1 MSHKEHKEQS
11 NVMTPAEYTDRYI
24 NNYELWMKEILG
36 AEITSDQRQCDL
48 SKHNFI
54 AAKSGTTTGKT
65 TKAAT
70 TALWF
75 LTTRYES
82 KVVCTAPTGHQLEDL
97 LFAEMTSWIR
107 KIKVPFIRDAIVSI
121 KGKIYI
127 KGYSDWYI
135 VGRTIPK
142 DAKDKLGD
150 VLAGFHAP
158 YLLFI
163 IDEASGVPDPVFLGI
178 EGSMIQKNVYC
189 LMVGNPTRPNG
200 YFYDCFNKNKAVW
213 HQVTLSSI
221 NSPFAQREWIER
233 MRTIHGEDS
242 DFFKTKV
249 LGEFPSGAGTN
260 LFSLEMIQDA
270 NMRWNLEEPPDSG
283 IIVAG
288 LDPSAS
294 GKDSSVLTI
303 RRGCYIFK
311 PYRIK
316 HKDQQDLSTQVA
328 DLLRNFGAKEVYV
341 EYNGIGV
348 ASYELLRQEK
358 GFTTYKVVTN
368 SRASDPEAYK
378 NLRAELY
385 SQLSEAFDQLYIPE
399 EPRYFEELTLF
410 NIIEDK
416 EPKQI
421 VEKVYIKNK
430 LGYSPDYSDSLMLS
444 TFRHFVVNRNNYTN
458 IDIAAFLM
466 MNNNLAVESSFEKI

>member
-1 MSHKEHKEQS
+1 MSHKEAEPQ
-11 NVMTPAEYTDRYI
+11 NVMTPAQYTERYI

-36 AEITSDQRQCDL
+36 AEITSDQRKCDL

-54 AAKSGTTTGKT
+54 VAKSGTTTGKT
-65 TKAAT
+65 TRAAT

-107 KIKVPFIRDAIVSI
+107 KIKVPFIRDSIVAI

-158 YLLFI
+158 YLLFL

-200 YFYDCFNKNKAVW
+200 YFYDAFNKNKAVW
-213 HQVTLSSI
+213 YQVTLSSI

-260 LFSLEMIQDA
+260 LFSLEMIQSA
-270 NMRWNLEEPPDSG
+270 NMRWNLMEPPDSG
-283 IIVAG
+283 IVVAG
-288 LDPSAS
+288 LDPSA
-294 GKDSSVLTI
+294 GQNDSSVLTI
-303 RRGCYIFK
+303 RRGGYIFK

-316 HKDQQDLSTQVA
+316 HKNVQELSAKCAQ
-328 DLLRNFGAKEVYV
+328 LLRDHGAKEVFV
-341 EYNGIGV
+341 EYNGCGCG
-348 ASYELLRQEK
+348 AYDLLRVEK

-368 SRASDPEAYK
+368 ARAADPEAYK

-385 SQLSEAFDQLYIPE
+385 KQLSDAFPELAIPE

-410 NIIEDK
+410 NVIEEK
-416 EPKQI
+416 EPLQ
-421 VEKVYIKNK
+421 VVDKVYIKNK
-430 LGYSPDYSDSLMLS
+430 LGYSPDYSDSLMLC
-444 TFRHFVVNRNNYTN
+444 TFRHFVVNRNHYTQ
-458 IDIAAFLM
+458 IDVNAFLL
-466 MNNNLAVESSFEKI
+466 MNNNLAVESTFEKI

>member
-1 MSHKEHKEQS
+1 MSS
-11 NVMTPAEYTDRYI
+11 PNSLVMTPQVYTERYQ
-24 NNYELWMKEILG
+24 NNYELWMKEIVD
-36 AEITSDQRQCDL
+36 ADITADQRKL
-48 SKHNFI
+48 SKGLIERHFVSG
-54 AAKSGTTTGKT
+54 KSGTTTGKT
-65 TKAAT
+65 TCAAT

-75 LTTRYES
+75 LTTHYES

-97 LFAEMTSWIR
+97 LFSEMESWIR
-107 KIKVPFIRDAIVSI
+107 RIKVPFIRDAIKAI

-127 KGYSDWYI
+127 EGYRDWFI

-163 IDEASGVPDPVFLGI
+163 VDEASGVPDPVYLGI
-178 EGSMIQKNVYC
+178 EGSMIQKNVFC
-189 LMVGNPTRPNG
+189 LLVGNPTRPNG
-200 YFYDCFNKNKAVW
+200 YFYDCFNKNKSSW
-213 HQVTLSSI
+213 FNVTLSSI
-221 NSPFAQREWIER
+221 NSPFAQLEWIER
-233 MRTIHGEDS
+233 MRTLHGEDS

-260 LFSLEMIQDA
+260 LFSLEMLQDA
-270 NMRWNLEEPPDSG
+270 NTRWYNSEPPDSG

-316 HKDQQDLSTQVA
+316 HNDQQDLANQVA
-328 DLLRNFGAKEVYV
+328 NLLRSFGAKEVYV

-348 ASYELLRQEK
+348 ASYELLLKEK
-358 GFTTYKVVTN
+358 GFKTFKVVTN
-368 SRASDPEAYK
+368 SRANDPEAYK

-385 SQLSEAFDQLYIPE
+385 CQLSESFDQLMVPE
-399 EPRYFEELTLF
+399 EPRYFDELTLF
-410 NIIEDK
+410 NVVEDK

-421 VEKVYIKNK
+421 VEKVYLKNK

-444 TFRHFVVNRNNYTN
+444 TFRHFVVNRLNYSN
-458 IDIAAFLM
+458 LDVVGFIS
-466 MNNNLAVESSFEKI
+466 MNNNLVGESTFEKF